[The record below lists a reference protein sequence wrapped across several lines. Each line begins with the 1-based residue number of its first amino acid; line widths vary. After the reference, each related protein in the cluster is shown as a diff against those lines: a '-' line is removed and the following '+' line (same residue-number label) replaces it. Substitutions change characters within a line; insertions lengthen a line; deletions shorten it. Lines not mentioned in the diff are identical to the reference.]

1 MIATVSR
8 RKPSL
13 LVRWT
18 APIGQDIS
26 YVVQYSTTNQ
36 NTPPNDALE
45 LISYSAS
52 ILLTIGIQ
60 SGTTYYVWVCAIS
73 NKLHGKYSR
82 KAMNTTFQGTHDT
95 YIRKRNCTLLQNYT
109 HGRALNGNTIYIQC
123 E

>member
-18 APIGQDIS
+18 APIGHDIS
-26 YVVQYSTTNQ
+26 YVVQYSSTNQ

-52 ILLTIGIQ
+52 ILLSIGIQ

-82 KAMNTTFQGTHDT
+82 REMNTTFQGTHEKSKIPFS
-95 YIRKRNCTLLQNYT
+95 YMLYAYSVKRAYRGTKPKESF
-109 HGRALNGNTIYIQC
+109 R
-123 E
+123 

>member
-18 APIGQDIS
+18 APIGHDIS
-26 YVVQYSTTNQ
+26 YVVQYSATNQ

-45 LISYSAS
+45 LISYYSS
-52 ILLTIGIQ
+52 ILLSIGIQ

-82 KAMNTTFQGTHDT
+82 RAMNTTFQGTHD
-95 YIRKRNCTLLQNYT
+95 RVLVP
-109 HGRALNGNTIYIQC
+109 
-123 E
+123 

>member
-26 YVVQYSTTNQ
+26 YVVQYSATNQ

-45 LISYSAS
+45 VISYSAS
-52 ILLTIGIQ
+52 SLLTIGIQ

-82 KAMNTTFQGTHDT
+82 RAMNTTFQGT
-95 YIRKRNCTLLQNYT
+95 YLRKQMYFTAKLFY
-109 HGRALNGNTIYIQC
+109 A
-123 E
+123 